1 MAPAPPL
8 SAQAFFAANVR
19 RFRARAAITQ
29 ERLAEKA
36 QIDLRYLQRIEAGEV
51 DAKLSMVDRLA
62 RALGVPARDLLVRV
76 RTAPPKRGRP
86 PARR

>member
-1 MAPAPPL
+1 M
-8 SAQAFFAANVR
+8 
-19 RFRARAAITQ
+19 TQ

-76 RTAPPKRGRP
+76 PSAAPKRGRP
-86 PARR
+86 PNRR